1 MSSARA
7 RWKKKRRER
16 RRVRIIIDF
25 VVDETGGAVTVS
37 SGEGTASTWGGWG
50 VVIRLSADD

>member
-37 SGEGTASTWGGWG
+37 SGEGTASTSGGVG
-50 VVIRLSADD
+50 CGFG